1 MAGGRR
7 RDQTRGMIFPT
18 VIEITPQLEAVT
30 PDTFIKGLTAP
41 AGSVLERAAGR
52 AATAERERA

>member
-7 RDQTRGMIFPT
+7 REQTRHMTFPT

-30 PDTFIKGLTAP
+30 PDTFIDSLTAQAR
-41 AGSVLERAAGR
+41 AGLDRAAGR
-52 AATAERERA
+52 AATAERERG